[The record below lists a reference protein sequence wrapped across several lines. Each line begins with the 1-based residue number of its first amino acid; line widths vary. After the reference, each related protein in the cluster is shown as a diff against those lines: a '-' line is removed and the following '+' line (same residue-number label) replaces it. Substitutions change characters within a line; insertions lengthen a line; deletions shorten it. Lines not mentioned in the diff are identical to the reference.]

1 MLKPEKRPVKGKRV
15 QSPLETSRLEGNI
28 LIPYNILVVDDQEG
42 VRQLLYEAFSEEGY
56 HIEMAASGR
65 EAIQKVLANA
75 PDLILLDNKMP
86 SLTGL
91 ETAMEIRKFNKQVLI
106 VIMTAY
112 GELNITAQ
120 AKKIGINHH
129 IDKPF
134 DLNEIRY
141 LVKTL
146 LEDYIPKKSLAEI
159 N

>member
-1 MLKPEKRPVKGKRV
+1 MI
-15 QSPLETSRLEGNI
+15 TYNI
-28 LIPYNILVVDDQEG
+28 LIVDDQEG
-42 VRQLLYEAFSEEGY
+42 IRRLLYEAFTEKGY
-56 HIEMAASGR
+56 NIEMASSGR
-65 EAIQKVLANA
+65 EAIEKVRARA
-75 PDLILLDNKMP
+75 PDMILLDNKMP

-120 AKKIGINHH
+120 AKKIGINHY

-134 DLNEIRY
+134 DLNQICY

-146 LEDYIPKKSLAEI
+146 LEDRVSKKA
-159 N
+159 